1 MRNHSLHVF
10 DVFLL
15 SMIMLKI
22 DPLTLELLSNVDL
35 KWNFRECVTRVSP
48 RLHQPVSNRSDR
60 QINDRNN
67 GACSHNTLLDSAA
80 GLFGTTH
87 FRHGVDA
94 TKVPLKQDTAVAT
107 QSGLFC
113 PCSCKDQMNKLV
125 GMTPFLH
132 SLLNLRPAIICWD
145 SHEWCSLL
153 PTETPN
159 EMEK

>member
-80 GLFGTTH
+80 GLFGTRH
-87 FRHGVDA
+87 FRHGEDA
-94 TKVPLKQDTAVAT
+94 TKVPLKQDTCKFLSY
-107 QSGLFC
+107 SGYQVHLTRRRSLVRALSETNFLTIDCTIRNPSFITILF
-113 PCSCKDQMNKLV
+113 SKE
-125 GMTPFLH
+125 FFH
-132 SLLNLRPAIICWD
+132 ILRL
-145 SHEWCSLL
+145 S
-153 PTETPN
+153 
-159 EMEK
+159 